1 MKPQEWDEISR
12 GEPDKRKIFTVRSD
26 VVRSRNTGTQYTVD
40 RLECANWVN
49 VVAFTEND
57 ELVLVKQ
64 WRFGARAFTL
74 ELPAG
79 LIEDGERALDA
90 GLRELVEETGYAPV
104 DVRKTHASL
113 GVDIPQQLEP
123 RVIGECMPNPAF
135 MNNVCTTIF
144 APRVTL
150 VKDQKLDPM
159 EEIETVL
166 LPARDIDGVLKRGEM
181 GTALGIVGLHWWRLA
196 SR

>member
-1 MKPQEWDEISR
+1 MKPLEWDEISR

-49 VVAFTEND
+49 VVALTEND
-57 ELVLVKQ
+57 ELVLVRQ

-79 LIEDGERALDA
+79 LVEEGEPPLDA
-90 GLRELVEETGYAPV
+90 ALRELVEETGYAPV
-104 DVRKTHASL
+104 AGDAHTA
-113 GVDIPQQLEP
+113 

-135 MNNVCTTIF
+135 MSNVCTTIF
-144 APRVTL
+144 APRVSL
-150 VKDQKLDPM
+150 MKEQELDPM
-159 EEIETVL
+159 EEIEIVL
-166 LPARDIDGVLKRGEM
+166 LPAREIDDVLKRGEM

>member
-26 VVRSRNTGTQYTVD
+26 VIRSRNTGRQYTVD

-49 VVAFTEND
+49 VVALTEND

-79 LIEDGERALDA
+79 LVEEGERALDA

-104 DVRKTHASL
+104 DV
-113 GVDIPQQLEP
+113 
-123 RVIGECMPNPAF
+123 
-135 MNNVCTTIF
+135 
-144 APRVTL
+144 
-150 VKDQKLDPM
+150 
-159 EEIETVL
+159 
-166 LPARDIDGVLKRGEM
+166 
-181 GTALGIVGLHWWRLA
+181 
-196 SR
+196 